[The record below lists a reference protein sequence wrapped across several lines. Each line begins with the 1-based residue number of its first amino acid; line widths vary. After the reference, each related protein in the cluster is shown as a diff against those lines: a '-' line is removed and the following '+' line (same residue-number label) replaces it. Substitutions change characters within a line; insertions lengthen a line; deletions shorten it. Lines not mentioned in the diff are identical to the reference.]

1 MKGGII
7 MDQNRWKSK
16 VTWAGLAATML
27 MLLGQL
33 GLYDALNIT
42 QSWAQTVVDLILS
55 LLVAFGVLNNPTNP
69 EGF

>member
-1 MKGGII
+1 ME
-7 MDQNRWKSK
+7 QNRWKSK
-16 VTWAGLAATML
+16 VTWAGLSAT
-27 MLLGQL
+27 LLLLAGQL

>member
-1 MKGGII
+1 ME
-7 MDQNRWKSK
+7 QNRWKSK
-16 VTWAGLAATML
+16 VTWAGLAAT
-27 MLLGQL
+27 LLILVGQL

-55 LLVAFGVLNNPTNP
+55 LLVAFGVLNNPTNS